1 MLPKCIWAF
10 DLLLRKYSGNV
21 SSPDLFLESTF
32 HLAHSLQFSS
42 VRRSF
47 LLAGSPV
54 ASTTARLQL
63 LCLSSTTTTGG
74 VERLP
79 TRRMRSRNSA
89 LVPPTFMQHRSL
101 CERVASRN
109 CFIYLRSGRRRR
121 ARGRR
126 GDTRYTCCRNRARP
140 SATPHWTRKR

>member
-10 DLLLRKYSGNV
+10 GLLLRKYSGNV

-74 VERLP
+74 VETLANPAHAIAQLRF
-79 TRRMRSRNSA
+79 
-89 LVPPTFMQHRSL
+89 VPANL
-101 CERVASRN
+101 
-109 CFIYLRSGRRRR
+109 Y
-121 ARGRR
+121 
-126 GDTRYTCCRNRARP
+126 
-140 SATPHWTRKR
+140 ATPFVV